1 MNPSQTT
8 TMKEIFEESD
18 WDPLVELL
26 REEVEE
32 YGGLY
37 NLLERQQN
45 EIFNRDPDLVMETN
59 SDVEAHMGQMD
70 KLRQKRE
77 TMVREM
83 AKRCQRDQECTLK
96 ELLPGFPVFV
106 RPLLEALIDE
116 VNAMVKRTRQK
127 ARQNYLLLSRTMEIA
142 HEALRRS
149 EPSNY
154 SKTYSRKG
162 QVGVSGDLPTTYKA
176 LV

>member
-1 MNPSQTT
+1 MNPSQSTI
-8 TMKEIFEESD
+8 MKEIFDESD
-18 WDPLVELL
+18 WDPLVGLL
-26 REEVEE
+26 REEVQE

-59 SDVEAHMGQMD
+59 SDVESQMEQMD
-70 KLRQKRE
+70 ILRRKRE
-77 TMVREM
+77 STVREM
-83 AKRCQRDQECTLK
+83 AIRCQCNQEQTLK
-96 ELLPGFPVFV
+96 DLLPNFPEFV
-106 RPLLEALIDE
+106 RPLIEALIDE

-127 ARQNYLLLSRTMEIA
+127 ARQNYLLLSRTMEIT

-162 QVGVSGDLPTTYKA
+162 QVGVSGKLPTTYKA
-176 LV
+176 FV

>member
-1 MNPSQTT
+1 MNPSETK

-26 REEVEE
+26 REEVQE

-37 NLLERQQN
+37 NLLDRQQN
-45 EIFNRDPDLVMETN
+45 EIFNRDPDLVMKINIE
-59 SDVEAHMGQMD
+59 VEVHMKQMD
-70 KLRQKRE
+70 TLRQKRE
-77 TMVREM
+77 SMVREM
-83 AKRCQRDQECTLK
+83 AIRCQCDQEWTLR

-116 VNAMVKRTRQK
+116 VNSMVRRTRQK

>member
-18 WDPLVELL
+18 WDPLIELL
-26 REEVEE
+26 REEVQE

-37 NLLERQQN
+37 NLLDRQQN
-45 EIFNRDPDLVMETN
+45 EIFNRDPDLVMEIN
-59 SDVEAHMGQMD
+59 IEVEAHMKQMD
-70 KLRQKRE
+70 VLRQKRE
-77 TMVREM
+77 SMVREM
-83 AKRCQRDQECTLK
+83 AIRCQCDQEWTLK

-116 VNAMVKRTRQK
+116 VNAMVRRTRQK

>member
-1 MNPSQTT
+1 MNPSQTIN
-8 TMKEIFEESD
+8 MKDIFDESD
-18 WDPLVELL
+18 WDPLVGLL
-26 REEVEE
+26 REEVQE

-59 SDVEAHMGQMD
+59 GAVETHVEQMD
-70 KLRQKRE
+70 ILRQKRE
-77 TMVREM
+77 SMVREM
-83 AKRCQRDQECTLK
+83 AVRCQGDQEQTLK
-96 ELLPGFPVFV
+96 DLLPSFPEFV

-127 ARQNYLLLSRTMEIA
+127 ARQNYLLLSRTMEIT

-162 QVGVSGDLPTTYKA
+162 QVGVSGKLPTTYKA

>member
-1 MNPSQTT
+1 M
-8 TMKEIFEESD
+8 EINIE
-18 WDPLVELL
+18 
-26 REEVEE
+26 
-32 YGGLY
+32 
-37 NLLERQQN
+37 
-45 EIFNRDPDLVMETN
+45 
-59 SDVEAHMGQMD
+59 VEAHMKQMD
-70 KLRQKRE
+70 VLRQKRE
-77 TMVREM
+77 SMVREM
-83 AKRCQRDQECTLK
+83 AIRCQCDQEWTLK

-116 VNAMVKRTRQK
+116 VNAMVRRTRQK

>member
-1 MNPSQTT
+1 
-8 TMKEIFEESD
+8 MKEIFEESD

-26 REEVEE
+26 REEVQE

-37 NLLERQQN
+37 NLLDRQQN
-45 EIFNRDPDLVMETN
+45 EIFNRDPDLVMEIN
-59 SDVEAHMGQMD
+59 IEVEVHMKQMD
-70 KLRQKRE
+70 TLRQKRE
-77 TMVREM
+77 SMVREM
-83 AKRCQRDQECTLK
+83 AIRCQCDQEWTLK

-106 RPLLEALIDE
+106 RPLLEALMDE
-116 VNAMVKRTRQK
+116 VNSMVRRTRQK